1 MLEEVCGAINQIN
14 KVLSDDILTLGQHFP
29 DDELGYTAY
38 CPNAKEGE
46 KGKCVT
52 NGDRISAGF
61 IWLLEMFK
69 ALDDVENL
77 KDINDQYVEYAILW
91 LSSKNILIN
100 PDMLVSVTGIYDIL
114 ERNNPIGYKEF
125 RNKIEK
131 KKQLMN
137 FGDYHMGKLYELL
150 KEMCTLITKYDQD
163 RSFPDSYLNHANKCA
178 NLYQNLV
185 TEAYSSK
192 MCDSYCYVLS
202 TLKDAYD
209 KFRRENE
216 FDSDYQL
223 PEFTLPE
230 GIKSCEKLCEK
241 KNQELKVESSKI
253 DVSETVTPTETILSY
268 QTSTELSDS
277 REESLPKIEVQ
288 MDDPKSITLP
298 SVIPTSINNGNKLP
312 YIAVPFILI
321 PVIFGISY
329 KYLTLMWKKKMKSK
343 KNVRKI
349 INLSDKK

>member
-1 MLEEVCGAINQIN
+1 MIEVCGVINQIN
-14 KVLSDDILTLGQHFP
+14 KVLSDDILTLGQYFP

-69 ALDDVENL
+69 ALDGVENL

-91 LSSKNILIN
+91 LCFKNKLIN
-100 PDMLVSVTGIYDIL
+100 PDMYVSITGIYDIL
-114 ERNNPIGYKEF
+114 ERNNPIWYNEF

-131 KKQLMN
+131 KKRLMN
-137 FGDYHMGKLYELL
+137 FDDYHMGKLYELL
-150 KEMCTLITKYDQD
+150 KEMCTLITKYNVD
-163 RSFPDSYLNHANKCA
+163 SSHPDAYLNYANKCA
-178 NLYQNLV
+178 NTYKDLV
-185 TEAYSSK
+185 SNVSK
-192 MCDSYCYVLS
+192 VKNCDSYCNVLS
-202 TLKDAYD
+202 TLKNAYD
-209 KFRRENE
+209 KFREE
-216 FDSDYQL
+216 KIMHDPECKL
-223 PEFTLPE
+223 PEFNVE
-230 GIKSCEKLCEK
+230 EIESCESLCK
-241 KNQELKVESSKI
+241 KKSQEPAIKNPIAKESEIDTPPKI
-253 DVSETVTPTETILSY
+253 SLPVRST
-268 QTSTELSDS
+268 TELTDN
-277 REESLPKIEVQ
+277 RENTLSVNEVQ